1 MLSSM
6 KPTPRIGSPGGACPH
21 PTGVRVKRG
30 LLWCVPWALVAG
42 TFPVQ
47 AERGYVTDACTVPV
61 QSGAAPGYKIVRM
74 VGSGTP
80 LEILEP
86 NAMGYTKVK
95 TPQGTVGW
103 IMTEYLM
110 DQPSARNRM
119 GPLEARV
126 AALEDE
132 NRVLR
137 GEAETLNAARDAAT
151 RCGEELATIRRT
163 ASQTLAVTEENRQF
177 QEEIA
182 AVRERNRELEL
193 ENTTLRDQSH
203 RNWFIAGAGAV
214 LGGLLCGLV
223 LPRLSW
229 PRRRRRWEQF

>member
-1 MLSSM
+1 M
-6 KPTPRIGSPGGACPH
+6 KPTPRIGSPGGTCPH
-21 PTGVRVKRG
+21 STGVRVKRG

-47 AERGYVTDACTVPV
+47 AERGYVTDACSIPV

-86 NAMGYTKVK
+86 NVKGYTKIK
-95 TPQGTVGW
+95 TPQGMVGW
-103 IMTEYLM
+103 IMTQYLM
-110 DQPSARNRM
+110 DQPSARDRV

-137 GEAETLNAARDAAT
+137 GETETLNATREAAAR
-151 RCGEELATIRRT
+151 CSEELTAIRRT
-163 ASQTLAVTEENRQF
+163 ASQTLSIAEENHRLQ
-177 QEEIA
+177 QEITA
-182 AVRERNRELEL
+182 ARERHRELEL
-193 ENTTLRDQSH
+193 ENTSLRDQSH
-203 RNWFIAGAGAV
+203 LNWFLAGAGAV